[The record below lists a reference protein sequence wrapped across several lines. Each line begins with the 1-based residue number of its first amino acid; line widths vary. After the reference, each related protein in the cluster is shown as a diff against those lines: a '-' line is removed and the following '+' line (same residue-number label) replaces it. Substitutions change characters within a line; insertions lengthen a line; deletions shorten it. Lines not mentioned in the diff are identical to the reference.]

1 MKILLVAM
9 IALQPMITKVDGIAS
24 GGNVGLHTT
33 AKPQGVVS
41 TTSTC
46 FTYLCF
52 QRDIEAATE
61 SVL

>member
-33 AKPQGVVS
+33 VKPQVVVS

-46 FTYLCF
+46 FT
-52 QRDIEAATE
+52 
-61 SVL
+61 

>member
-46 FTYLCF
+46 FT
-52 QRDIEAATE
+52 
-61 SVL
+61 